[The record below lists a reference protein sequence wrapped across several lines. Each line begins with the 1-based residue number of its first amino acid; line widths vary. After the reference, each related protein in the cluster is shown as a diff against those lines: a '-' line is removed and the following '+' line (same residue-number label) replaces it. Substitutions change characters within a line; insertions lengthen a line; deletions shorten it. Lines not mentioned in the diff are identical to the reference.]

1 MDRKFLLALWGVLFA
16 VCAAMGFVSQAQGV
30 LWVLLAVLG
39 LVFFAPPVLLLHRAK
54 AASDCSTALLVRNI
68 AVASLVLTL
77 VLLVANVLSWFLA
90 VGFAYLTNRK
100 WVFDSQAKGNAVW
113 AEVVGFYGGRL
124 LTLGMEEGILLAF
137 ATLLGFNS
145 TAVKLVA
152 QVAVL
157 IGNYIISKFLIFRKK
172 AAE

>member
-1 MDRKFLLALWGVLFA
+1 MQKLHGLFSKYREVILYIFFGGLTTVVSIGSFVLFDT
-16 VCAAMGFVSQAQGV
+16 
-30 LWVLLAVLG
+30 VLG
-39 LVFFAPPVLLLHRAK
+39 IHE
-54 AASDCSTALLVRNI
+54 
-68 AVASLVLTL
+68 
-77 VLLVANVLSWFLA
+77 LVANVLSWFLA